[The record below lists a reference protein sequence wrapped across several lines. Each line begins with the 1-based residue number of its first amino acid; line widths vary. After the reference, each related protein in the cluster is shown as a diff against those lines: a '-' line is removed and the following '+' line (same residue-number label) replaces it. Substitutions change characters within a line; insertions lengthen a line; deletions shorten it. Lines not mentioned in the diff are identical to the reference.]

1 MVCDGSRC
9 LRAVGLLVKQ
19 LGVRPVRSSDRR
31 PTRMVQEAA
40 LNFTAT
46 LELNGKTAT
55 GIEVPASVLEA
66 LGGGKRPAVSVT
78 LGAHTYRTTV
88 GSMGGRAM
96 LPLSAEVR
104 AAGGVSAGEVLEV
117 TLVLDDVPRAVEVPA
132 DLQAALDADPAAQQ
146 AFTAL
151 SYSNQRRHGL
161 AVEGA
166 KAADTRAR
174 RVAKVLGEL
183 RG

>member
-1 MVCDGSRC
+1 
-9 LRAVGLLVKQ
+9 
-19 LGVRPVRSSDRR
+19 
-31 PTRMVQEAA
+31 MVQETA

-88 GSMGGRAM
+88 GSMGGRTM
-96 LPLSAEVR
+96 LPVSAEVR
-104 AAGGVSAGEVLEV
+104 AAAGVSAGEVLEV
-117 TLVLDDVPRAVEVPA
+117 TLVLDDAPRAVEVPA

-151 SYSNQRRHGL
+151 SYSNQRRHVLEIG
-161 AVEGA
+161 
-166 KAADTRAR
+166 RAH
-174 RVAKVLGEL
+174 V
-183 RG
+183 